1 VGSLRGTSGELG
13 TTTCPS
19 RAKKPRKFDLI
30 SLTPLICCNS
40 LATLVF
46 PVQESRN
53 CSDAAKHISALS
65 PPRAGERACNERSKR
80 PTPPHVRR
88 PAAGRPF
95 RHDRGGHPALV
106 LRGAGPHSQGG
117 AAPRARRCGQRH
129 RRRRRSRPYGGA
141 SGRG

>member
-1 VGSLRGTSGELG
+1 MPALVNISVGSLRGTSGELG

-65 PPRAGERACNERSKR
+65 PPRAGERACNERSKCLSS
-80 PTPPHVRR
+80 PHVRR
-88 PAAGRPF
+88 TAAGRPF
-95 RHDRGGHPALV
+95 RHDRGSHAAGV
-106 LRGAGPHSQGG
+106 LRRAGPDEQGG
-117 AAPRARRCGQRH
+117 AAAGARGRGQRH
-129 RRRRRSRPYGGA
+129 RRRRRPRA
-141 SGRG
+141 

>member
-53 CSDAAKHISALS
+53 CGDAAKDISALS
-65 PPRAGERACNERSKR
+65 PPRAGERVCNERPKR
-80 PTPPHVRR
+80 PAPPHVGRT
-88 PAAGRPF
+88 AAGRPL
-95 RHDRGGHPALV
+95 RHDRGGHPARV
-106 LRGAGPHSQGG
+106 LRRAGPHPQG
-117 AAPRARRCGQRH
+117 
-129 RRRRRSRPYGGA
+129 
-141 SGRG
+141 